1 MSPHPFMLLEM
12 ARLRQEELL
21 AEAQHERLVN
31 SIRKSPGPSLITRCV
46 TAARR
51 VAAQLPPKR
60 PLFGPTEAST
70 HARPR
75 WPSAPGAP
83 A

>member
-1 MSPHPFMLLEM
+1 MMLEM

-21 AEAQHERLVN
+21 AEARHERLVN
-31 SIRKSPGPSLITRCV
+31 SIRKPPGPSLITRCV

-51 VAAQLPPKR
+51 VAEQLPSRR
-60 PLFGPTEAST
+60 PLFGPTEPRTRTRS
-70 HARPR
+70 R